1 MPPHQQ
7 YPPRGQ
13 GTPDGERSCAC
24 FHLTNDQS
32 VMSVDNPEINTV
44 ELGAAPQVG
53 DPGTVAI
60 PGEPRHS
67 NNEKDPSSGGGST
80 AIVIPN
86 THTDPNVERLRHEH
100 GQLLQTLHDYRREL
114 STANEQIDHLRR
126 HDKQSRQL
134 QSDTEKQFHSTNDL
148 LKRQIAETVEE
159 NVLLKQDNTALR
171 SVIANSKATL
181 SAVHEESHYVGHLDG
196 LNHLIQS
203 SVAKA
208 FKSNSNQNLSE
219 EAGNKVLDILSE
231 IDPHGRKTVETLSHT
246 TIWTLHKT
254 GRKRIGVV
262 RHIIALFLWSSVFN
276 PFAFG
281 LEKSVSDNLRIV
293 EDSLLSGNLWAGRAY
308 SRIGFC
314 TSLEDSASSRPS
326 GGASA
331 REVSR
336 DRKDTIG
343 DTSHRDSPA
352 PPSKTNGHS
361 SYDL

>member
-1 MPPHQQ
+1 
-7 YPPRGQ
+7 
-13 GTPDGERSCAC
+13 
-24 FHLTNDQS
+24 
-32 VMSVDNPEINTV
+32 MSVDNPEINTA
-44 ELGAAPQVG
+44 ELGAAPHVG

-60 PGEPRHS
+60 SREPRHS
-67 NNEKDPSSGGGST
+67 NNEKDPSSRDGST

-86 THTDPNVERLRHEH
+86 AHTDPNVERLRHEH
-100 GQLLQTLHDYRREL
+100 AQRLEILHIYKREL
-114 STANEQIDHLRR
+114 STANEQIEQLRKR
-126 HDKQSRQL
+126 DKQSRQL

-148 LKRQIAETVEE
+148 LKRQIAETVEQ
-159 NVLLKQDNTALR
+159 NDLLKEDNTALR

-181 SAVHEESHYVGHLDG
+181 SAVHEESHYIGHLDG
-196 LNHLIQS
+196 LNHFIQS

-208 FKSNSNQNLSE
+208 YKSNSNENLSE
-219 EAGNKVLDILSE
+219 EAGLKVLDILSK
-231 IDPHGRKTVETLSHT
+231 IDPHGRKTVETLSHA

-254 GRKRIGVV
+254 GRKRIGLV

-281 LEKSVSDNLRIV
+281 LEKSISDNLRIV
-293 EDSLLSGNLWAGRAY
+293 EDSLLSGNLWVGQAY

-314 TSLEDSASSRPS
+314 TSLEDPASPGSS

-331 REVSR
+331 RGVSR

-343 DTSHRDSPA
+343 NTSRRDTRA

-361 SYDL
+361 PYDL